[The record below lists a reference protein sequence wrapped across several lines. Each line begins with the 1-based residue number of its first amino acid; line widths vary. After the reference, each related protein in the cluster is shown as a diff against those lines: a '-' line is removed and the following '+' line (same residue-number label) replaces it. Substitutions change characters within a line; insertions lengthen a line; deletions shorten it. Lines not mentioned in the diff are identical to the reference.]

1 MKNILLTLKEL
12 LREKDSLLKR
22 TLGIG
27 LSVQEM
33 SSLFLLC
40 LGLLMGYGLLLGA
53 QYNALQAV
61 VSAVKLPILFIL
73 TTAICFPTLY
83 MFLSYLGIKQ
93 GFKQILGLLLICL
106 TYISLIV
113 AAFAPV
119 TFFFLITTDGYEF
132 YKFLN
137 IIIIAIGGF
146 IGIRLFYS
154 QMLLV
159 YKESW
164 VVAPEIEMDSVESI
178 AATFKGPAKNS
189 NYNKAIKF
197 TFSWALL
204 FAIIGS
210 QLSYS
215 LSPFFA
221 DPSQEFLLLN
231 DRNGNFFMDV
241 IETIL
246 RLAS

>member
-12 LREKDSLLKR
+12 LREKDTLLKR

-33 SSLFLLC
+33 GSLFLLC
-40 LGLLMGYGLLLGA
+40 LALLMGYGFLLGA
-53 QYNALQAV
+53 QYNALQAL

-93 GFKQILGLLLICL
+93 GFKQILGLLLISL

-119 TFFFLITTDGYEF
+119 AFFFLITTDGYAF

-146 IGIRLFYS
+146 IGIRLFYG

-164 VVAPEIEMDSVESI
+164 TLEPESQTVEIEGEALKLKPTHTSPS
-178 AATFKGPAKNS
+178 
-189 NYNKAIKF
+189 YNKAIKF
-197 TFSWALL
+197 TFAWALL
-204 FAIIGS
+204 FATIGA

-221 DPSQEFLLLN
+221 DPTQEFLLLN

-241 IETIL
+241 VETLFKLI
-246 RLAS
+246 S

>member
-1 MKNILLTLKEL
+1 MKNIFLTLKEL
-12 LREKDSLLKR
+12 LREKDSILKR

-33 SSLFLLC
+33 GSLFLLC
-40 LGLLMGYGLLLGA
+40 LILLMGYGFLLGA
-53 QYNALQAV
+53 QYNALQAI
-61 VSAVKLPILFIL
+61 VSAVKLPLLFVL

-93 GFKQILGLLLICL
+93 GFVQILGLLLICL

-119 TFFFLITTDGYEF
+119 AFFFLITTNGYAF
-132 YKFLN
+132 YKFIN
-137 IIIIAIGGF
+137 IIIIAIGGV

-154 QMLLV
+154 QMLMV

-164 VVAPEIEMDSVESI
+164 MQSPKIDTPGVESVE
-178 AATFKGPAKNS
+178 AAFAETSKNT

-197 TFSWALL
+197 TFAWALL

-221 DPSQEFLLLN
+221 DPTQEFLLLN

-241 IETIL
+241 AETIL
-246 RLAS
+246 LLFQ